1 MRKEKLDD
9 IVQRKLSNH
18 SSEVPGHIW
27 NQVASQIQQ
36 GDKKPVFWLFD
47 KSKWVVSAAAV
58 TLAASVLIFWPTND
72 ITTDTDAVI
81 SGQLELDRSADIAEV
96 QEAIVLK
103 DQVVEDQTAEENSLE
118 SNAELVSHNEYS
130 VPLVNQNQSQH
141 QGGQDDDWTE
151 HTSEQ
156 ALVAADQDTDQ
167 SSLDLTDRTARTD
180 FNIPALAQ
188 PLVGLSNMPTLFNKN
203 VQCADFR
210 DNFNTPFWSIAFAH
224 DMPIRNINS
233 SSAILSEYV
242 QLRENTELPIS
253 AFSLNMNLGMIF
265 RNGLSLRSG
274 LNYSR
279 IKEGFNYDLLIGT
292 ETTIVQT
299 VNEDGEIIEI
309 DTTTTNMFNNINNDN
324 FYEILDL
331 PLMVGFEKSNEKF
344 GMGFYTGLSL
354 NLLFNKVGNIVSP
367 ENQDDVVGINS
378 VGESGSFFSKK
389 LGVSYYAST
398 LVTYNV
404 TNRIQMK
411 FEPYFRYYPAS
422 FANST
427 YAVHQNYY
435 IFGGQVGMRYLL

>member
-58 TLAASVLIFWPTND
+58 TIAASVLIFWPTND

-96 QEAIVLK
+96 QEAIVLE
-103 DQVVEDQTAEENSLE
+103 DQVVAVQTAKESSLA

-156 ALVAADQDTDQ
+156 ALVDADQDTDQ
-167 SSLDLTDRTARTD
+167 SSLDLTDRIARTD

-309 DTTTTNMFNNINNDN
+309 DTTTTNLFNNINNDN

>member
-27 NQVASQIQQ
+27 DQVASQIQQ
-36 GDKKPVFWLFD
+36 GDKKPVIWLFD
-47 KSKWVVSAAAV
+47 KSRWVVSAAAV
-58 TLAASVLIFWPTND
+58 TIAASVLIFWPTND
-72 ITTDTDAVI
+72 FTTDTDAVI
-81 SGQLELDRSADIAEV
+81 SGQLKLDPSADVAEV
-96 QEAIVLK
+96 QEAIVLEE
-103 DQVVEDQTAEENSLE
+103 QLGSDQTLLEGSLA
-118 SNAELVSHNEYS
+118 SNAELASKKKNS
-130 VPLVNQNQSQH
+130 LPMVNQNQNQLE
-141 QGGQDDDWTE
+141 GEQDDNWTG
-151 HTSEQ
+151 HNSEQ
-156 ALVAADQDTDQ
+156 VLMTADQDADQ
-167 SSLDLTDRTARTD
+167 TSIDLTVRTARTD

-210 DNFNTPFWSIAFAH
+210 DEFNTPFWSIAFAH

-309 DTTTTNMFNNINNDN
+309 DTTTTNIFNNLNNDN

-427 YAVHQNYY
+427 YAVNQNYY

>member
-27 NQVASQIQQ
+27 DQVASQIQQ

-47 KSKWVVSAAAV
+47 KSRWVVSAAAV
-58 TLAASVLIFWPTND
+58 TIAASVLIFWPTND
-72 ITTDTDAVI
+72 FTTDTDAVI
-81 SGQLELDRSADIAEV
+81 SGQLKLDPSADVAEV
-96 QEAIVLK
+96 QEAIVLEE
-103 DQVVEDQTAEENSLE
+103 QLGSDQTLLEGSLA
-118 SNAELVSHNEYS
+118 SNAELASKKKNS
-130 VPLVNQNQSQH
+130 LPMVNQNQNQLE
-141 QGGQDDDWTE
+141 GEQDDNWTG
-151 HTSEQ
+151 HNSEQ
-156 ALVAADQDTDQ
+156 VLMTADQDADQ
-167 SSLDLTDRTARTD
+167 TSIDLTVRTARTD

-210 DNFNTPFWSIAFAH
+210 DEFNTPFWSIAFAH

-309 DTTTTNMFNNINNDN
+309 DTTTTNIFNNLNNDN

-427 YAVHQNYY
+427 YAVNQNYY

>member
-47 KSKWVVSAAAV
+47 KSKWVVSAAAA
-58 TLAASVLIFWPTND
+58 TIAASVLIFWPTND

-81 SGQLELDRSADIAEV
+81 SGQLELDRSAGIAEV
-96 QEAIVLK
+96 QEAIVLE
-103 DQVVEDQTAEENSLE
+103 DQVVADQTAKESSLA

-167 SSLDLTDRTARTD
+167 SSFDLTDRTARTD

-427 YAVHQNYY
+427 YAVNQNYY

>member
-27 NQVASQIQQ
+27 DQVASQIQQ

-47 KSKWVVSAAAV
+47 KSRWVVSAAAV
-58 TLAASVLIFWPTND
+58 TIAASVMIFWPTND
-72 ITTDTDAVI
+72 LTTDTDAII
-81 SGQLELDRSADIAEV
+81 SGQLELDPSADVAEV
-96 QEAIVLK
+96 QETMVLE
-103 DQVVEDQTAEENSLE
+103 DQVDSDQTVLE
-118 SNAELVSHNEYS
+118 SALASNAELDLINEQN
-130 VPLVNQNQSQH
+130 VTLANQNQ
-141 QGGQDDDWTE
+141 GQLEGAKTDDWTE
-151 HTSEQ
+151 YTSAQ
-156 ALVAADQDTDQ
+156 AILVADQDTDA
-167 SSLDLTDRTARTD
+167 SKLNVSDRSTRTD

-188 PLVGLSNMPTLFNKN
+188 PLVGLSNLPSLFNKN

-210 DNFNTPFWSIAFAH
+210 DDFNTPFWSIAFAH

-279 IKEGFNYDLLIGT
+279 IKEGFNYDLLIGS

-309 DTTTTNMFNNINNDN
+309 DTTTTNIFNNINNDN

-427 YAVHQNYY
+427 YAVNQNYY

>member
-47 KSKWVVSAAAV
+47 KSKWVVSAAAA
-58 TLAASVLIFWPTND
+58 TIAASVLIFWPTND

-81 SGQLELDRSADIAEV
+81 SGQLELDRSAGIAEV
-96 QEAIVLK
+96 QEAIVLE
-103 DQVVEDQTAEENSLE
+103 DQVVADQTAKESSLA

-167 SSLDLTDRTARTD
+167 SSLDLRDRIARTD

>member
-47 KSKWVVSAAAV
+47 KSKWVVSAAAA
-58 TLAASVLIFWPTND
+58 TIAASVLIFWPTND

-81 SGQLELDRSADIAEV
+81 SGQLELDRSAGIAEV
-96 QEAIVLK
+96 QEAIVLE
-103 DQVVEDQTAEENSLE
+103 DQVVADQTAKESSLA

-427 YAVHQNYY
+427 YAVNQNYY